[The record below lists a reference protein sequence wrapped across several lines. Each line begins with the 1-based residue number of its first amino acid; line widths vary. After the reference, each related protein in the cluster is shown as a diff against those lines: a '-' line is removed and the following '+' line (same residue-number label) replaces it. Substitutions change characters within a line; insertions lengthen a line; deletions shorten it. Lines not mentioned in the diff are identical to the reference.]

1 MYGFRMRRR
10 ERRLKTAS
18 DLDEKSNAET
28 EVVKYTTA
36 AILPYS
42 VETTE
47 AAVKNQ
53 LWSKQRNVN
62 TLHGQRDS
70 NKEAPEEKHKKGRK
84 A

>member
-42 VETTE
+42 VEMTE

-62 TLHGQRDS
+62 TLLGQKALQKSR
-70 NKEAPEEKHKKGRK
+70 KRKHKKGRK

>member
-10 ERRLKTAS
+10 ERRLKKAS

-42 VETTE
+42 VEMTE

-62 TLHGQRDS
+62 TLPGQKRQQQE
-70 NKEAPEEKHKKGRK
+70 N
-84 A
+84 

>member
-42 VETTE
+42 VEMTE

-62 TLHGQRDS
+62 ALHGQKRQQQ
-70 NKEAPEEKHKKGRK
+70 EAPEEKHKKGRK

>member
-42 VETTE
+42 VEMTE
-47 AAVKNQ
+47 AVVKNQ

-62 TLHGQRDS
+62 TLHGQKRQQQ
-70 NKEAPEEKHKKGRK
+70 EAPEEKHKKGRT

>member
-42 VETTE
+42 VEMTE

-62 TLHGQRDS
+62 TLHGPKDS